1 MLCAPSFAPSYEY
14 WLKFLSSTVPTSV
27 TTPTFQTPA
36 CGEPAAA
43 DSLGAAADPLG
54 AAADPLGA
62 AADPLGAAALALG
75 AAAVAV
81 AAVAVAAAG
90 ADAGV
95 LGLAGVAGAVVGLPP
110 LLHAAMRTTVAAP
123 RANDERMCIQ

>member
-14 WLKFLSSTVPTSV
+14 WLKFLSSMVPTSV

-36 CGEPAAA
+36 WGEPAAA
-43 DSLGAAADPLG
+43 DSLAAAADALG
-54 AAADPLGA
+54 AAADALGA

-95 LGLAGVAGAVVGLPP
+95 LGLAGVAGAAVGLP
-110 LLHAAMRTTVAAP
+110 LLHAATRTTVAAP